1 MSSGQADVEISTRAM
16 EQLDDFDPP
25 VRERILSKFD
35 DLAWNSDHYLGGRR
49 LTNEPFYSLR
59 VGDYRAIIDW

>member
-16 EQLDDFDPP
+16 EQLDDFGPP
-25 VRERILSKFD
+25 VRERILSKLD
-35 DLAWNSDHYLGGRR
+35 DLAWNTDHYLGGRR
-49 LTNEPFYSLR
+49 LTNGPFYSPR

>member
-49 LTNEPFYSLR
+49 LTNEPFY
-59 VGDYRAIIDW
+59 